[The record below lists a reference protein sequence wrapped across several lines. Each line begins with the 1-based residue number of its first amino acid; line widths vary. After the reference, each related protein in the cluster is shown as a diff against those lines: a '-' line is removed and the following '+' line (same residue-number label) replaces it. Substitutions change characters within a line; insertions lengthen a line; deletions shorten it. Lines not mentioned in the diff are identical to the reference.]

1 MAFAGLER
9 EDPTSYEGI
18 STMNWMRSSIAL
30 AITGDKENHSKFCRI
45 MFEQFKEPS
54 SMVAERV
61 AKAALML
68 PSDSEITQKAL
79 FYVSHLQFDDSVEK
93 ALIPWNLF
101 TSALASYRNNE
112 FAKARALSEKSLEE
126 SVNQTGG
133 VILLGLNHALC
144 ANLDILLGNKGHAQQ
159 NLQSAETELQESLN
173 YGMQWHD
180 NYLIEL
186 LIEEAKARQP

>member
-1 MAFAGLER
+1 
-9 EDPTSYEGI
+9 
-18 STMNWMRSSIAL
+18 
-30 AITGDKENHSKFCRI
+30 
-45 MFEQFKEPS
+45 
-54 SMVAERV
+54 MVAERV

-173 YGMQWHD
+173 FGMQWHD